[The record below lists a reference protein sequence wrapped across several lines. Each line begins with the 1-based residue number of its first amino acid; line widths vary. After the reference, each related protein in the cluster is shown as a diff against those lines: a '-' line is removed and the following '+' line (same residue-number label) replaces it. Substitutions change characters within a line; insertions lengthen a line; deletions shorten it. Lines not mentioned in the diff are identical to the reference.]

1 MYQAPGAGAPGSSGF
16 AAAHLVGLLPPPLG
30 GVLMLVCPQL
40 TLVPNAGCR
49 LPLNP
54 IVKSILASTG
64 GLPPWSML
72 PGLLLLLAGFV
83 ARRRSQRAQGPP
95 AAQGT

>member
-1 MYQAPGAGAPGSSGF
+1 M
-16 AAAHLVGLLPPPLG
+16 AHLAGLLPPPLG
-30 GVLMLVCPQL
+30 GVLMLICPQL
-40 TLVPNAGCR
+40 TLAPNTGCQ

-72 PGLLLLLAGFV
+72 PGLLLLLAGVV
-83 ARRRSQRAQGPP
+83 ARRRSQRVHGPP
-95 AAQGT
+95 AVQAT